1 MSDNEFILLKNIS
14 TDLYQRARHCVSEHQ
29 RALKAIKAIKDGNIP
44 ELGLLMTESH
54 TSMRDDFK
62 MSLPS
67 IDNLVNDA
75 IHLGAVGARLTGGGF
90 GGCIVACILKEKPK
104 GLETKIIITPPKSF

>member
-1 MSDNEFILLKNIS
+1 MSAHRLVFLELDQILPAVLVGHKKKNLKK
-14 TDLYQRARHCVSEHQ
+14 RVP
-29 RALKAIKAIKDGNIP
+29 KF
-44 ELGLLMTESH
+44 GLLMTESH
-54 TSMRDDFK
+54 HSMRDDFK

-90 GGCIVACILKEKPK
+90 GGCIVACILKENLESWRQKLLSLHPK
-104 GLETKIIITPPKSF
+104 AFNVI